1 MDYLPLFV
9 DLRDRPVLLVGGGE
23 IAERKLALLLRAGAR
38 PDIVALSASEA
49 VRELAAQH
57 GLDLHL
63 RAFDAA
69 DLQGKYLAVA
79 ATNDPE
85 ANASVFEAGQR
96 LQVLVNSV
104 DQPDAS
110 SAIFPA
116 IVDRSPVQIAIS
128 TGGSSPTLARVI
140 RGWIEA
146 RLPPG
151 LGVLAE
157 FIRARR
163 DAVKATLGSVGER
176 QRLWERVIGGIAADH
191 VYRGDLDAGDAA
203 FRQALGE
210 ASAGTTAGSVALIGA
225 GPGDPELMTLKA
237 LRLLQSADVV
247 LYDNLVNRAILEYA
261 RRDAEQIYVGK
272 KWRAPSTRQ
281 ESINGLLVEQARA
294 GRNVARL
301 KGGDPFIF
309 GRGGEEIES
318 CVEAGIDCVVV
329 PGITAALGGAAYC
342 GIPLTH
348 RNVAQ
353 SVRFVTGHRAENRI
367 NLQWPEL
374 AKPDQTL
381 VIYMGLP
388 GIEEIL
394 AQLMAHGLPPTT
406 PAALIEKATLPE
418 QRLVIG
424 DVSNLADK
432 VRTAGIA
439 GPTMAIVGD
448 VVAYRRL

>member
-9 DLRDRPVLLVGGGE
+9 DLRGRPVLLVGGGE
-23 IAERKLALLLRAGAR
+23 IAERKLTLLLRAGAR
-38 PDIVALSASEA
+38 PDIVALSASDA

-151 LGVLAE
+151 LGVVAE

-176 QRLWERVIGGIAADH
+176 QRFWEQVIDGITAEH

-210 ASAGTTAGSVALIGA
+210 ASAGMTAGSVALIGA

-281 ESINGLLVEQARA
+281 ESINALLVEQARA

-301 KGGDPFIF
+301 KG
-309 GRGGEEIES
+309 
-318 CVEAGIDCVVV
+318 
-329 PGITAALGGAAYC
+329 
-342 GIPLTH
+342 
-348 RNVAQ
+348 
-353 SVRFVTGHRAENRI
+353 
-367 NLQWPEL
+367 
-374 AKPDQTL
+374 
-381 VIYMGLP
+381 
-388 GIEEIL
+388 
-394 AQLMAHGLPPTT
+394 
-406 PAALIEKATLPE
+406 
-418 QRLVIG
+418 
-424 DVSNLADK
+424 
-432 VRTAGIA
+432 
-439 GPTMAIVGD
+439 
-448 VVAYRRL
+448 